1 MKKIILK
8 LVTGILLSIILSTG
22 ISAFAE
28 KVNTEEL
35 MPDYVYRLWD
45 KDNKGSAEK
54 GIGNDQLKA
63 VEALPKISAEQIIS
77 VAILQILEWT
87 FVLTVIA
94 IVVAAIYYIIGRG
107 NDEDITKAKNIILY
121 LIIGMAIIGASYGI
135 IAGIT
140 QLTFSNLCSF

>member
-8 LVTGILLSIILSTG
+8 LATGILLSIILSTG
-22 ISAFAE
+22 LSTFAATN
-28 KVNTEEL
+28 KVDIDKL
-35 MPDYVYRLWD
+35 MPDEVSIDEKEMGTKEIDALEKLVD
-45 KDNKGSAEK
+45 KSAEEI
-54 GIGNDQLKA
+54 IG
-63 VEALPKISAEQIIS
+63 S
-77 VAILQILEWT
+77 AILQILEWT

-121 LIIGMAIIGASYGI
+121 LIIGMALIAASYGI

-140 QLTFSNLCSF
+140 QLTFIPETN